1 MLAAYASCG
10 LGSAMT
16 LADYLPHL
24 MNAGLRPR
32 EFPAAL
38 TQAATAC
45 LHMCF
50 GSRQTL
56 VEVLLAV

>member
-1 MLAAYASCG
+1 
-10 LGSAMT
+10 MT